1 MSAVMTEGRLRW
13 AGLAVLCTSL
23 LVVVMDM
30 TILSLALPAISAD
43 LRPGAVEL
51 LWMVDVY
58 ALVLAGLLVTASA
71 LGDRWGRRRMLVA
84 GFATFGLA
92 SMAVLVVD
100 SPAGVIAVRALLGVG
115 GAMIMP
121 STLSMVRT
129 MFTDPRERATALG
142 CWGAT
147 AAVGTAL
154 GPIIGGALLEA
165 FSWHSAF
172 LVNVPVMAVAIVAA
186 LLLLPESRSERPGT
200 LDPIATALS
209 VVGMVALVYAVKH
222 TGEHGL
228 TVKGVVAA
236 VVAVVGLV
244 LFVRRCLAQPNPV
257 LEIRL
262 FRERGFSAGVITAL
276 CSSIAS
282 IAALLL
288 LSQWLQLVRGW
299 SPLESGFALLPMAVA
314 GVLCSVLA
322 PALADRIGAR
332 PVLAGGL
339 LVGGI
344 GFLLVFLLP
353 TPLTYAGVAVSLV
366 LVGAGSGSLA
376 LASAAIM
383 SGAPADK
390 AGSAAAIEE
399 SSYEIGGVLG
409 VAVLGSLAGAV
420 YRADLPVSDL
430 TDAGLDAATGDV
442 VRDSLGGALE
452 VSEMLGPGGAGLAT
466 QATEAF
472 THSLTWTGLAGGIVM
487 LAAAA
492 LVWWLAPRD
501 LDVSAG
507 H

>member
-1 MSAVMTEGRLRW
+1 MSSSKRW
-13 AGLAVLCTSL
+13 AGLAVLCASL

-30 TILSLALPAISAD
+30 TILSLALPAIAAD
-43 LRPGAVEL
+43 LRPGAVEQ

-84 GFATFGLA
+84 GFATFGAA
-92 SMAVLVVD
+92 SVAVLLVD
-100 SPAGVIAVRALLGVG
+100 SPEGVIAVRALLGVG

-121 STLSMVRT
+121 STLSMVRAL
-129 MFTDPRERATALG
+129 FTDPRQRATALG
-142 CWGAT
+142 WWGAT
-147 AAVGTAL
+147 AAVGAAL

-172 LVNVPVMAVAIVAA
+172 LVNVPVMAVAMVAA
-186 LLLLPESRSERPGT
+186 LLLLPESRSDRPGT
-200 LDPIATALS
+200 LDPLATVLS

-222 TGEHGL
+222 TGEHG
-228 TVKGVVAA
+228 VDAEGVGTA
-236 VVAVVGLV
+236 VVAVAALV
-244 LFVRRCLAQPNPV
+244 LFVRRCLAQPDPV
-257 LEIRL
+257 LEVRL
-262 FRERGFSAGVITAL
+262 FRSRAFTAGTVTAL
-276 CSSIAS
+276 CTSIAS

-299 SPLESGFALLPMAVA
+299 SPLESGLALLPMAVA
-314 GVLCSVLA
+314 GVVCSPLA
-322 PALADRIGAR
+322 PALAERIGAR

-339 LVGGI
+339 AVGGL

-353 TPLTYAGVAVSLV
+353 EPLSYVGVAASLV

-376 LASAAIM
+376 VASAAIM
-383 SGAPADK
+383 SGAPESK

-409 VAVLGSLAGAV
+409 VAVLGSLAAAV
-420 YRADLPVSDL
+420 YRADLPARDL
-430 TDAGLDAATGDV
+430 AAAGLDAEASGV

-452 VSEMLGPGGAGLAT
+452 VADVAGPGLAA

-472 THSLTWTGLAGGIVM
+472 THSLAWAGLAGGLVM

>member
-1 MSAVMTEGRLRW
+1 MSADRRRW

-23 LVVVMDM
+23 LVVIMDM

-51 LWMVDVY
+51 LWMVDIY
-58 ALVLAGLLVTASA
+58 SLVLAGLLVTASA

-92 SMAVLVVD
+92 SMGVLVVD
-100 SPAGVIAVRALLGVG
+100 SPAGVIAVRALLGIG

-129 MFTDPRERATALG
+129 LFTDPRERATALG
-142 CWGAT
+142 FWGAT
-147 AAVGTAL
+147 AAVGAAL

-186 LLLLPESRSERPGT
+186 LVLLPESRSQRPGK
-200 LDPIATALS
+200 LDPLATLLS
-209 VVGMVALVYAVKH
+209 VLGMVALVFAVKH

-228 TVKGVVAA
+228 TAEGAITALVSIVAL
-236 VVAVVGLV
+236 G
-244 LFVRRCLAQPNPV
+244 LFVRRCLSQPEPM

-262 FRERGFSAGVITAL
+262 FRERSFSAGVITAL

-288 LSQWLQLVRGW
+288 ISQWLQLVRGW

-314 GVLCSVLA
+314 GVLCSLLA
-322 PALADRIGAR
+322 PRLADRVGAR
-332 PVLAGGL
+332 AVLSGGL
-339 LVGGI
+339 VVGGV
-344 GFLLVFLLP
+344 GFLLVYLLP
-353 TPLTYAGVAVSLV
+353 TPLTYAGVAVSLL
-366 LVGAGSGSLA
+366 LVGASTGSLA
-376 LASAAIM
+376 VASAAIM

-409 VAVLGSLAGAV
+409 VAVLGSLAAAI

-430 TDAGLDAATGDV
+430 AAAGLDAASGDAA
-442 VRDSLGGALE
+442 RDSLSGALE
-452 VSEMLGPGGAGLAT
+452 VADLLGPGGSTIAA

-472 THSLTWTGLAGGIVM
+472 THSLTWAGLAGGLVM

-492 LVWWLAPRD
+492 VVWWLAPRD

-507 H
+507 HG